1 MNNAYQVLLEQLPYL
16 QKLPGNDVAY
26 VLRDVVS
33 EETVAG
39 GQILFDRDDP
49 IEHLYL
55 VLEGEVEEMQVTRS
69 NAFPNRI
76 DTRSNRCRNCVK
88 YTSSRL
94 TDGKPR
100 CPCGCR
106 CHIRRQSGC
115 RRSYRT
121 PSP

>member
-69 NAFPNRI
+69 NGRMNYRLRRTVGPRTIVGLYDLFFNQRHS
-76 DTRSNRCRNCVK
+76 TRAHALG
-88 YTSSRL
+88 TARL
-94 TDGKPR
+94 LKLQQPPLTG
-100 CPCGCR
+100 
-106 CHIRRQSGC
+106 
-115 RRSYRT
+115 
-121 PSP
+121 